1 MTNIRW
7 AAIPVLAATM
17 LGAAACGSGNSG
29 ASASPPPSKTLV
41 NEVKTALQHARSV
54 HVTGTINDKG
64 RRIGMNLSLTRA
76 GGLSGQLSTNGAG
89 FSVLSTGGS
98 AYIKLTGAFLRYAHL
113 PTAACSLMCG
123 KYLKVPAS
131 EAGSLTGSL
140 SMTSLLNDADK
151 NPGNVHNAGT
161 ATVNGQRA
169 WILKGSDGTTAYVA
183 AQGTPYL
190 LRLVPQH
197 AKQGRLDFTQ
207 WNNVT
212 IPPPPPSDQVVDL
225 SKLTG

>member
-1 MTNIRW
+1 MTKIRW
-7 AAIPVLAATM
+7 AAIPVLAMTL

-29 ASASPPPSKTLV
+29 ASAAPPPPKTLA
-41 NEVKTALQHARSV
+41 NEARTAMKQAHSV
-54 HVTGTINDKG
+54 HVSGTFTDNG
-64 RRIGMNLSLTRA
+64 RRVGLNLSLTRS
-76 GGLSGQLSTNGAG
+76 GDLSGQLSTNGAG

-98 AYIKLTGAFLRYAHL
+98 AYVKLTGAFLRYAHL
-113 PTAACSLMCG
+113 PTAACSLVCG

-131 EAGSLTGSL
+131 QAGSLTGSL
-140 SMTSLLNDADK
+140 SMSSLLNDASK

-183 AQGTPYL
+183 ADGTHYL
-190 LRLVPQH
+190 LRLVPPA

-212 IPPPPPSDQVVDL
+212 IPPPPPSNQVVDL